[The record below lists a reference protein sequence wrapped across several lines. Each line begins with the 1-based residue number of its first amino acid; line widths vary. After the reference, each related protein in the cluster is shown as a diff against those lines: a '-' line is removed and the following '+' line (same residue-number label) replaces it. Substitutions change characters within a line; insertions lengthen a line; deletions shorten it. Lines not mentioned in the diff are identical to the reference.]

1 MLIMKL
7 LTSGMKFFKIN
18 QLCKMKI
25 YESWDIF
32 LLFSRHV
39 GARDMTMS
47 LFHNFKLKRAKVDSR
62 PSIDIENGPEPFT
75 ELISE
80 HQEDQSDG

>member
-1 MLIMKL
+1 MDFSILC
-7 LTSGMKFFKIN
+7 LTDVSHF
-18 QLCKMKI
+18 C
-25 YESWDIF
+25 
-32 LLFSRHV
+32 FSQHV

-75 ELISE
+75 ELIGE
-80 HQEDQSDG
+80 HQEDQSDGWVDFIPISI